1 MTTYLILLAGL
12 AALFLGGDW
21 LVKGASTLALRF
33 GITPMVVGLT
43 IVGFGTSAPELMV
56 SLNAALGGRAEIA
69 IGNVI
74 GSNIANILLILGLA
88 ALITPITV
96 QFAQIKGDLLWMTLA
111 TLALPLLFWSGMI
124 GATKGVIMLLALAAY
139 LLVSL
144 RKPNEASDS
153 TRTPAPLWQGLLLTA
168 LGLGAVLIGA
178 HYLVESASMIAR
190 KWGVSEAIIGLS
202 IVAVGTSLPELA
214 TTLMAA
220 VRGARDIALGNV
232 IGSNI
237 FNILCILGV
246 TAVVQP
252 IAVDPRFLII
262 DTPTLIGAT
271 LALTLILWWKSALN
285 RRTGTVMLA
294 LYALY
299 IWATMTSGATT

>member
-1 MTTYLILLAGL
+1 MTIYLILLAGL

-21 LVKGASTLALRF
+21 LVKGASTLALRI

-43 IVGFGTSAPELMV
+43 VVGFGTSAPELMV

-88 ALITPITV
+88 ALIGPISV

-124 GATKGVIMLLALAAY
+124 GATKGGIMLLALAAY
-139 LLVSL
+139 LLISL
-144 RKPNEASDS
+144 RKPNEAPNS
-153 TRTPAPLWQGLLLTA
+153 TRTPAPLWQGLLLTT

-190 KWGVSEAIIGLS
+190 TWGVSEAIIGLS

-237 FNILCILGV
+237 FNILCILGI

-252 IAVDPRFLII
+252 IAVDQRFLII
-262 DTPTLIGAT
+262 DTPALIGAT
-271 LALTLILWWKSALN
+271 LTLTLILWWKGALN
-285 RRTGTVMLA
+285 RLTGAIMLT

-299 IWATMTSGATT
+299 IWATMTNGATM